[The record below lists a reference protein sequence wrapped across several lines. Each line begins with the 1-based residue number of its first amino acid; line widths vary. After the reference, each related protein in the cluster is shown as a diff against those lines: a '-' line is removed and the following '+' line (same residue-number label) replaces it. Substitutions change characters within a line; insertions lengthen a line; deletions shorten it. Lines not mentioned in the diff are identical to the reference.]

1 MKRDEYT
8 KIMVQLIINQSPR
21 WLPEEAPVD
30 MMYDTMMK
38 RWSEHEDVIKDYL
51 NMEDKDGNN
60 LE

>member
-8 KIMVQLIINQSPR
+8 KIMVQLIINQAPR

-30 MMYDTMMK
+30 MMHDTMMK